1 MRVTKK
7 LRSELELLDSLQRIS
22 GYKNNKNSKEKSPRT
37 ILLQKISSNDNNIP
51 IKVQLLKTKNNN
63 IINKNVFSPNI
74 NTNTNINSYSLSLN
88 KKKIPFP
95 KKDMNYYN
103 IYNNK
108 NDKNYKENNNSK
120 DNIKQLKNSF
130 ISTNKNNNNRLISES
145 PLSNIKY
152 KNATYKSIN
161 NINQSPIKKT
171 PEINLNI
178 NNNENNENNN
188 YLNNLKEHKIRNV
201 LSKNLAYN
209 KKKASSTISS
219 PNVELGGNF
228 QKIGYNSSRKNS
240 SDSNNN
246 SINNINC
253 NNNNEYGTKT
263 YIGRDNYS
271 VNSFNNKNINS
282 PKTPS
287 YVTDIDSNNLK
298 NTKNNMNNNIN
309 NNINNNVFKNNFFID
324 IKLED
329 IIIFEERLNDIIIAL
344 NHGSTHNNNLNNLTN
359 NKYDI
364 GASNECYEI
373 FSFYFNSS
381 LKYKFPLFFHEPNRI
396 IIQSAINLKLFII
409 MITYHLSINPPMII
423 KLLDDLKLIYSLL
436 KQNLY
441 LLIKKLNI
449 FYGEAFI
456 LQNEKYFKIFNYIL
470 SRNGLN
476 NLNEN
481 EIKEI
486 INQNCC
492 NIVKNISNILNYYKA
507 IANPFYLDFYELF
520 NILSRLTEKDINN
533 YFYTYLYGLKKP
545 KNAYIINKNN
555 NLKYN
560 INNININK
568 IRNSNNINNNNNNY
582 IDNNKEILD
591 YQKNKIPSPYIT
603 VPTTKKYTLVLDLDN
618 TLISHN
624 DNNSNDMCN
633 LRPGLLSFLNTL
645 KPIYELISFTNESKE
660 YSDQLLK
667 EIESNRK
674 YFDYNLY
681 REHNILMDNKLVKDI
696 SKIGRDMK
704 KIIIIDKSI
713 DNIKNTPQNGIL
725 IKPYYGETNKNDTV
739 LFELKK
745 LLILFHKMGYEDLR
759 IAIKNYATDI
769 KYKITLDN
777 NK

>member
-7 LRSELELLDSLQRIS
+7 LRSELELIDSLQKIS
-22 GYKNNKNSKEKSPRT
+22 GYKNTKNSRENSPRT
-37 ILLQKISSNDNNIP
+37 ILLQKISTNDNNIP

-63 IINKNVFSPNI
+63 FNNNI
-74 NTNTNINSYSLSLN
+74 FNTNSTSLSLN
-88 KKKIPFP
+88 KRKIPFS
-95 KKDMNYYN
+95 KNDLNSNYDKN
-103 IYNNK
+103 NNK
-108 NDKNYKENNNSK
+108 IESNYQENGHSK
-120 DNIKQLKNSF
+120 DNIKYLKDSL
-130 ISTNKNNNNRLISES
+130 ITNNNNKTKS
-145 PLSNIKY
+145 PLVSTKY
-152 KNATYKSIN
+152 QNVTYKS
-161 NINQSPIKKT
+161 INQSPIKNT
-171 PEINLNI
+171 S
-178 NNNENNENNN
+178 ENHNF
-188 YLNNLKEHKIRNV
+188 KEHKIRNV

-209 KKKASSTISS
+209 KKKPNSTMAS
-219 PNVELGGNF
+219 PNIGMAGSF
-228 QKIGYNSSRKNS
+228 QKLKLQSSRKS
-240 SDSNNN
+240 SESNNSFN
-246 SINNINC
+246 NNI
-253 NNNNEYGTKT
+253 EYGTKT

-271 VNSFNNKNINS
+271 VNSFKNKNSNS

-287 YVTDIDSNNLK
+287 YVTDIDSYNLK
-298 NTKNNMNNNIN
+298 NNKNNNIN
-309 NNINNNVFKNNFFID
+309 NNINDNSNNMNNNIFKNSFLID

-329 IIIFEERLNDIIIAL
+329 LIIFEERLNDIIIAI
-344 NHGSTHNNNLNNLTN
+344 NQGNSNIKNNLVN

-364 GASNECYEI
+364 GASNECYEF
-373 FSFYFNSS
+373 FSFYFHSS

-441 LLIKKLNI
+441 LFIKKLNI

-456 LQNEKYFKIFNYIL
+456 LQNEIYFKTFNYIL

-492 NIVKNISNILNYYKA
+492 NIVKNISNILEYYKA
-507 IANPFYLDFYELF
+507 VGNPFYLDFYEIF
-520 NILSRLTEKDINN
+520 NILSRITEKEINN
-533 YFYTYLYGLKKP
+533 YFCTYLYGLKKP
-545 KNAYIINKNN
+545 KNAYIINNNN

-560 INNININK
+560 ISNIKIKNNSIK
-568 IRNSNNINNNNNNY
+568 YNINNIKVNNVNKSGYNNFQ
-582 IDNNKEILD
+582 ISE
-591 YQKNKIPSPYIT
+591 YQKNKIDAPFITSPT
-603 VPTTKKYTLVLDLDN
+603 NKKYTLVLDLDN

-624 DNNSNDMCN
+624 DKNSNDMCN

-645 KPIYELISFTNESKE
+645 KSAYELISFTNESKE
-660 YSDQLLK
+660 YSDQLLA
-667 EIESNRK
+667 EIESSRK

-681 REHNILMDNKLVKDI
+681 REHNVLVNNKLVKDI

-704 KIIIIDKSI
+704 KIIIVDKLS
-713 DNIKNTPQNGIL
+713 DNIKSTPQNGIL
-725 IKPYYGETNKNDTV
+725 IKPYYGESNRNDTV

-745 LLILFHKMGYEDLR
+745 LLVLFDKMGYEDLR
-759 IAIKNYATDI
+759 IAIKNYANDI

-777 NK
+777 TN